1 MQGSDACPGSGC
13 FEFDVLTLMRS
24 GNHLLDAGAAE
35 DSDLHG
41 RPVCLS
47 SRYLLFVEPCL
58 FIVEMT
64 RVALHG
70 CKCNIMLLT
79 FQTSITTAALPSF
92 FSSFFEGTALPSL
105 EESHEDTGVYVR
117 NYLEE

>member
-1 MQGSDACPGSGC
+1 MQGADACPGSGC

-35 DSDLHG
+35 DRDLHG

-64 RVALHG
+64 QVALHG
-70 CKCNIMLLT
+70 CKCNIIMLLT
-79 FQTSITTAALPSF
+79 FQMSIIRAALS
-92 FSSFFEGTALPSL
+92 SL
-105 EESHEDTGVYVR
+105 EECHEEDTSVSA
-117 NYLEE
+117 LSK

>member
-1 MQGSDACPGSGC
+1 MQGADACPGSGC

-92 FSSFFEGTALPSL
+92 FFLFLRALLCLVWKNPMKKIRVFTS
-105 EESHEDTGVYVR
+105 GII
-117 NYLEE
+117 

>member
-1 MQGSDACPGSGC
+1 
-13 FEFDVLTLMRS
+13 
-24 GNHLLDAGAAE
+24 
-35 DSDLHG
+35 
-41 RPVCLS
+41 
-47 SRYLLFVEPCL
+47 
-58 FIVEMT
+58 MT

-92 FSSFFEGTALPSL
+92 FSFFEGTALPSL
-105 EESHEDTGVYVR
+105 EESHEEDTGVYVR